1 MNTLLATLAQ
11 RDPAPFDSIVHIG
24 CGPYAGLED
33 YAPLESKHLLL
44 VEADPEAFAEL
55 AERHA
60 GSESV
65 TLVQALVRGGV
76 GEATFHR
83 YSLPMLN
90 SPLGIGR
97 LREIYPRLELL
108 ETLPMQATALAA
120 LLSERAPA
128 LGERNLL
135 VLDIPGQEAAVF
147 PSLPQAFLEKFEWI
161 LVFGASEP
169 WHDGGEPLKK
179 TAQALAG
186 FFFETI
192 DQSADDPAWPFL
204 LLRRDSAKAEMQ
216 AELEKRASVLA
227 ANATEIHQ
235 QSEQNKDLE
244 SQLST
249 LVAERDELATR
260 HQSLATERDAIKKDL
275 ETSKGAAAAA
285 EKKHA
290 ELAAKLEKLTTER
303 DALQAERSTF
313 DSRLSTLSSE
323 HSTLVSEREALSTSL
338 AESKA
343 ELEKRA
349 SLLVE
354 KATEIHQQSERNKDL
369 ESQNASLRTERDS
382 LLAER
387 STLASRL
394 STLSSEHSTLVSER
408 EALSTSLAESK
419 AELEKRAS
427 LLVEKAT
434 EIHQQSER
442 NKDLESQNA
451 SLRTERD
458 ALLAERSTLASRL
471 STLSSEHSTLATER
485 EALSTLLD
493 VLTKGRV
500 AQDEQMEKMLQEKQ
514 TLVIQCDAHSAR
526 IADLEKEN
534 ADLRAH
540 TKSIDEE
547 FGKAEGQLELIKDL
561 FLREALR

>member
-76 GEATFHR
+76 GEAAFHR

-97 LREIYPRLELL
+97 LREIYPRVELL

-161 LVFGASEP
+161 LVFGAREP

-192 DQSADDPAWPFL
+192 DHSADDPAWPFL
-204 LLRRDSAKAEMQ
+204 LLRRDSAKVEMQ
-216 AELEKRASVLA
+216 AELEKRASLLVEKG
-227 ANATEIHQ
+227 TEIHR
-235 QSEQNKDLE
+235 QSEQNKNLE
-244 SQLST
+244 SQNAT
-249 LVAERDELATR
+249 LR
-260 HQSLATERDAIKKDL
+260 TERD
-275 ETSKGAAAAA
+275 S
-285 EKKHA
+285 
-290 ELAAKLEKLTTER
+290 LATER
-303 DALQAERSTF
+303 DALQAERSTL

-338 AESKA
+338 EESKA

-354 KATEIHQQSERNKDL
+354 KATEIHQRSERNKEL
-369 ESQNASLRTERDS
+369 ESQNA
-382 LLAER
+382 
-387 STLASRL
+387 TLTA
-394 STLSSEHSTLVSER
+394 ER
-408 EALSTSLAESK
+408 EALA
-419 AELEKRAS
+419 
-427 LLVEKAT
+427 
-434 EIHQQSER
+434 
-442 NKDLESQNA
+442 
-451 SLRTERD
+451 
-458 ALLAERSTLASRL
+458 
-471 STLSSEHSTLATER
+471 
-485 EALSTLLD
+485 TLLD

-514 TLVIQCDAHSAR
+514 TLLAQCDAHSAR

-547 FGKAEGQLELIKDL
+547 FGKAEGQLELIKDI